1 MKQSEL
7 AVSQDKVNSS
17 ARLNPLPLNYPT
29 LGGPS
34 TANVTNLEESFSLQ
48 IEFQSVNKPISIS
61 STAQWQFL
69 KQGVAFCQFPGATV
83 ANA

>member
-1 MKQSEL
+1 MKQWR
-7 AVSQDKVNSS
+7 AVSQDKVNS
-17 ARLNPLPLNYPT
+17 AGRVNPLTHNYPT
-29 LGGPS
+29 TLGGLA